1 MSEVRSVVVTIGG
14 REYTVRG
21 EADEDYIRKLA
32 KYVDE
37 KLEGVAGQLG
47 TPPSS
52 KSAIMTALQIAD
64 ELHQLRVRISGGKK
78 DVDEIIDQTLL
89 RLEEALQD

>member
-1 MSEVRSVVVTIGG
+1 MSDVRSVVVTIGG
-14 REYTVRG
+14 REYSLRG
-21 EADEDYIRKLA
+21 EADEVYIRKLA

-37 KLEGVAGQLG
+37 KLQGVASQLG

-64 ELHQLRVRISGGKK
+64 ELHQLRAKFLGGKK
-78 DVDEIIDQTLL
+78 NVDDIIDQTIL